1 MNESRASKLIC
12 SLFSDY
18 LAISLLLF
26 LVTFPQIINV
36 IFFMKFF
43 RGRWKASLS
52 YTVFCFTLATPPRE
66 YCFTASRTQ
75 HLATMAGSCHR
86 GPLTRLIDHDLHI
99 TSCVHYRIKI
109 QSTSLQGFCLPA
121 TILCFWLY
129 VILYARTVE
138 TVQFIVVAE
147 WEKVALVGVWEMLIL
162 LWEITKRL

>member
-1 MNESRASKLIC
+1 MQC
-12 SLFSDY
+12 LFRLSGNFSPFVSCN
-18 LAISLLLF
+18 I
-26 LVTFPQIINV
+26 PPNNV
-36 IFFMKFF
+36 IFFSWNFSVAVEKLAFHT
-43 RGRWKASLS
+43 RC
-52 YTVFCFTLATPPRE
+52 FCFTLATPPRE

-109 QSTSLQGFCLPA
+109 QSTSLQGFCLQA